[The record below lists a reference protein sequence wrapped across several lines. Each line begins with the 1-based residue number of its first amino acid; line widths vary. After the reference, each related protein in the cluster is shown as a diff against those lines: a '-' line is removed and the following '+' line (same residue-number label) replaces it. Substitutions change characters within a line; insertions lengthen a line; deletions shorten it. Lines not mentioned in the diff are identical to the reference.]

1 MDDLCLNIFENY
13 TALELE
19 IAKRDP
25 GFAVVSN
32 VGYAP
37 FHSQLM
43 YLLQKRGVD
52 VSVSPVEHW
61 WRLPGYSTPNF
72 LQCST
77 EKRPVLF
84 GLPLCLRGLKEQ

>member
-1 MDDLCLNIFENY
+1 MNIFENY

-43 YLLQKRGVD
+43 YLLQQRGVD